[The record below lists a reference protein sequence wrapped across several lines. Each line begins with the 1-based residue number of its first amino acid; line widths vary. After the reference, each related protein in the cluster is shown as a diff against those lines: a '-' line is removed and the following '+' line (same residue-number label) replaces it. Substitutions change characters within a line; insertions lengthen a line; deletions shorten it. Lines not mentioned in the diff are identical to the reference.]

1 MIIFT
6 LQKDGAGYC
15 ENVLQEAGAED
26 DQLNKRESQ
35 LKKKNDCPSQDK
47 WWYGLDCGVSDEM
60 SLYFRVQ

>member
-6 LQKDGAGYC
+6 LQKDGVGYC

-26 DQLNKRESQ
+26 DQLNKRQSQ
-35 LKKKNDCPSQDK
+35 LKNDCPSQDK
-47 WWYGLDCGVSDEM
+47 WWYGLDCGVNDEM

>member
-47 WWYGLDCGVSDEM
+47 
-60 SLYFRVQ
+60 